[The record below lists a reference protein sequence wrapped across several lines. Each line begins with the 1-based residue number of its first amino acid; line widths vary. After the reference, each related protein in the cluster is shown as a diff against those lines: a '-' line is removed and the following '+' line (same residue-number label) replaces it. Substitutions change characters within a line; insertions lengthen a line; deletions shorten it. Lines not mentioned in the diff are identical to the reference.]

1 VGVKGDTKSQI
12 EEGKKKCFFFF
23 VLTLDDPK
31 NTNLTT
37 NSLSPQIK
45 ILIIQNVLPT
55 QKIQENKRSILL
67 KASFLFEVE
76 ISLKAGS

>member
-1 VGVKGDTKSQI
+1 VLKETLNLKL
-12 EEGKKKCFFFF
+12 KKEKRNVFFFF